1 MNREEAI
8 SNLKMI
14 LDEATETDEAICY
27 VTSDDAE
34 AINMGIKA
42 LKEVKEGYWY
52 VDGETEHCS
61 VCKLPWNYYMTDDG
75 DDWGYFDPMPKFCP
89 NCGAKMRSDEDD

>member
-8 SNLKMI
+8 DAIKCNYPPENYSVLREA
-14 LDEATETDEAICY
+14 LDMAIEALE
-27 VTSDDAE
+27 
-34 AINMGIKA
+34 GIKDE
-42 LKEVKEGYWY
+42 KGYWTGY
-52 VDGETEHCS
+52 DGQYCS

>member
-1 MNREEAI
+1 MTREEAI
-8 SNLKMI
+8 DAIKCNYPPENYSVLREA
-14 LDEATETDEAICY
+14 LDMAIEALE
-27 VTSDDAE
+27 
-34 AINMGIKA
+34 GIKDE
-42 LKEVKEGYWY
+42 KGYWTGY
-52 VDGETEHCS
+52 DGQYCS

>member
-1 MNREEAI
+1 MTREEAI
-8 SNLKMI
+8 DAIKCNYPPENYSVLREA
-14 LDEATETDEAICY
+14 LDMAI
-27 VTSDDAE
+27 E
-34 AINMGIKA
+34 A

-61 VCKLPWNYYMTDDG
+61 VSKLPWNYYMTDDG